1 MAEGDEHA
9 TIKIRRGGHLLRYNG
24 WRLLDAKEKVAT
36 GPTVCRRLV
45 SGPTRADEADVSKK
59 AAARGSPMV
68 DKGVMAH
75 PSRSIGKQDAGR
87 EGGRGKA
94 QAGNAA
100 RAKLQLQVYHMLQP
114 SLWVRATKLKP

>member
-45 SGPTRADEADVSKK
+45 SGPPRADEADVSKK

-68 DKGVMAH
+68 DKGVLAH

-87 EGGRGKA
+87 GAGAGRRRLA
-94 QAGNAA
+94 T
-100 RAKLQLQVYHMLQP
+100 QLEQSYSCKSTTMLQP
-114 SLWVRATKLKP
+114 SLWARATKLKP